1 MIARNDTP
9 NDRLQPDLQSVV
21 TPDTFDFSW
30 VKPREQDFCITRS
43 GGGLCASTGFADSN
57 ERREGTGSSKSA
69 GYQGP
74 PSNVCQLQTKEY
86 DR

>member
-1 MIARNDTP
+1 MIARNDAP

-21 TPDTFDFSW
+21 ALDTFDFSW

-57 ERREGTGSSKSA
+57 ERREGTGSPKSA
-69 GYQGP
+69 VLGTAFQRMTTTNEG
-74 PSNVCQLQTKEY
+74 VRE
-86 DR
+86 